1 MKDSGQSVVVV
12 VVQPLLDKVERKGG
26 WNAVTQRRKKE
37 TEVQEGKQAEDE

>member
-26 WNAVTQRRKKE
+26 WNAATQRRE
-37 TEVQEGKQAEDE
+37 RNGGARGKASGR